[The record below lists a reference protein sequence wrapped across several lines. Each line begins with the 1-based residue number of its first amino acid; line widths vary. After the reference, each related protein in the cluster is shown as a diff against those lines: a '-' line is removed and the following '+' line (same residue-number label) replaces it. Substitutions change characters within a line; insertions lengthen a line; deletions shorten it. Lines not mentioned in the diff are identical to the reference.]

1 MLVFSVWLMTGEED
15 GVLLFAV
22 KEGEQRLELEAETRT
37 RRREDQEDAF
47 REHPGS
53 M

>member
-1 MLVFSVWLMTGEED
+1 MVVFSIWLMTGEE
-15 GVLLFAV
+15 GAWLLAL
-22 KEGEQRLELEAETRT
+22 KEREKRLELEAETRT
-37 RRREDQEDAF
+37 RRTEDKEDAF